1 MVDGFKISY
10 NFLDSRT
17 ASESY
22 SVQGC
27 IVTLKWILNSRLDA
41 AYSCTMRTM
50 SIRPCTPAV
59 RCSFISVVFV
69 ISATEKFKSITSSVI
84 AINRILK
91 SVILVGETTLTYA
104 TIISSA
110 PETFF
115 ATVCTTISA
124 INAYRVQS
132 CVITFDGSFRLN

>member
-1 MVDGFKISY
+1 MVDGLKICL

-27 IVTLKWILNSRLDA
+27 IVTINWILNSCLDA
-41 AYSCTMRTM
+41 AYSCTMRIM
-50 SIRPCTPAV
+50 SIRPCTPVV
-59 RCSFISVVFV
+59 RCSFSSVVFV
-69 ISATEKFKSITSSVI
+69 ISATEKFKSVASSVI

-91 SVILVGETTLTYA
+91 SVICGGETILTYD
-104 TIISSA
+104 TVKPSA
-110 PETFF
+110 LETFY
-115 ATVCTTISA
+115 ATVCTTICA

-132 CVITFDGSFRLN
+132 CVITVDGSFRLN